1 MKKIEYILGGIAFFL
16 FFSSLFL
23 YIFYRPDDILLFIWL
38 QSLNFNYSSIRNIR
52 VFNINSPYIIFSLP
66 VGLFLLSN
74 MIILN
79 MMWKKSKMYYYYS
92 FAIFIILMVHEIL
105 QKINV
110 VYGTFDIL
118 DIATLISFYGIGLLL
133 HKSLRTI

>member
-1 MKKIEYILGGIAFFL
+1 M
-16 FFSSLFL
+16 
-23 YIFYRPDDILLFIWL
+23 
-38 QSLNFNYSSIRNIR
+38 
-52 VFNINSPYIIFSLP
+52 
-66 VGLFLLSN
+66 LSN